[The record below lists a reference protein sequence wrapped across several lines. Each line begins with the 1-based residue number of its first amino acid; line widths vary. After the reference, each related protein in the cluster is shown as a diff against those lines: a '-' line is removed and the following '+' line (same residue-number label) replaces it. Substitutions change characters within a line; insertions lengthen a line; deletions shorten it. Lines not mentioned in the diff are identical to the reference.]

1 MVVIIMEKNDM
12 IHAFVVPFYMIIVI
26 VFRCRIER
34 ACVYWVIWS
43 KWGSVLE
50 TGTGMSPR

>member
-1 MVVIIMEKNDM
+1 M